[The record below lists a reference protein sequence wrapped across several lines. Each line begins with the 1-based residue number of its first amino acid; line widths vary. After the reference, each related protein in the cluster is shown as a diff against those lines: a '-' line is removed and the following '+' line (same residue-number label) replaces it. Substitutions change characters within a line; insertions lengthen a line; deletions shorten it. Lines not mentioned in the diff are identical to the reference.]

1 MKPRR
6 LPVMPTLIAAYRDW
20 GRTLNAMRA
29 INLSAIIII
38 TAISVGAE
46 FVPQRLWEQQLSGE
60 ALDLVQGAIW
70 AFLLAPFVIALH
82 RFVILGEITPAYTLP
97 INEPAFLI
105 FFGWLFALKV
115 LVGLPFDVLARC
127 RRLTGRCER
136 ARLRSQSHSSQWLSC
151 R

>member
-1 MKPRR
+1 MRSPVMVMKVEENTLTFTAAVATNSFQTVSRPAAMKPGR

-82 RFVILGEITPAYTLP
+82 RFDGDR
-97 INEPAFLI
+97 
-105 FFGWLFALKV
+105 V
-115 LVGLPFDVLARC
+115 LRFYGARREC
-127 RRLTGRCER
+127 
-136 ARLRSQSHSSQWLSC
+136 
-151 R
+151 